1 MQQIDTNKIK
11 AMANDK
17 IAYTLYERNKIM
29 RKNRLKKVMFS
40 FAVCAILLGGI
51 GTVDAATNGK
61 ISNTVKNTIKVILIG
76 TDNQE
81 KEISGDLYTDENGDI
96 WIKYKHETE
105 QSENEIDINKS
116 ELEKLQEDLKQA
128 VKEERY
134 EEAAKIRDEIK
145 KIEKKD

>member
-29 RKNRLKKVMFS
+29 KKNKLKKVIFS
-40 FAVCAILLGGI
+40 FAICFLLLGGI

-105 QSENEIDINKS
+105 QSEIDINKS
-116 ELEKLQEDLKQA
+116 ELEKEGL
-128 VKEERY
+128 
-134 EEAAKIRDEIK
+134 EADIKIKDSENDTDSKTEIIIKDE
-145 KIEKKD
+145 

>member
-29 RKNRLKKVMFS
+29 KKDKLKKVIFS
-40 FAVCAILLGGI
+40 FAICFLLLGGI

-61 ISNTVKNTIKVILIG
+61 ISNTVNNTIKVILIG

-116 ELEKLQEDLKQA
+116 ELEKEGL
-128 VKEERY
+128 
-134 EEAAKIRDEIK
+134 EADIKIKDSENDTDSKTEIIIKDE
-145 KIEKKD
+145 